1 MLSGFRITPP
11 GAGRQIEDSSSLIK
25 LLSRGVKHKP
35 TPFEAHGRRDRIDVG
50 KGTRGLTSSPE
61 GGRRFSRRGHP
72 PDFCSIDAMKALRLL
87 STAEY
92 AAADPGGGAGWVPAE
107 RRRTAME
114 YIAFDAHKRY
124 TQVSVETEDGQR
136 RYEGRIVHARGA
148 LQQFL
153 ESRERGS
160 PVALET
166 VGNWDLDRG
175 RDRSG
180 RPGPAVGPCAQG
192 EAHAGHGEQDR

>member
-1 MLSGFRITPP
+1 
-11 GAGRQIEDSSSLIK
+11 
-25 LLSRGVKHKP
+25 
-35 TPFEAHGRRDRIDVG
+35 
-50 KGTRGLTSSPE
+50 
-61 GGRRFSRRGHP
+61 
-72 PDFCSIDAMKALRLL
+72 
-87 STAEY
+87 
-92 AAADPGGGAGWVPAE
+92 
-107 RRRTAME
+107 ME

-124 TQVSVETEDGQR
+124 TQVSVETVDGKR
-136 RYEGRIVHARGA
+136 RYEGRIAHARGA

-153 ESRERGS
+153 TTCERGS

-180 RPGPAVGPCAQG
+180 RPAPAVGPCAQG

>member
-1 MLSGFRITPP
+1 
-11 GAGRQIEDSSSLIK
+11 
-25 LLSRGVKHKP
+25 
-35 TPFEAHGRRDRIDVG
+35 
-50 KGTRGLTSSPE
+50 
-61 GGRRFSRRGHP
+61 
-72 PDFCSIDAMKALRLL
+72 
-87 STAEY
+87 
-92 AAADPGGGAGWVPAE
+92 
-107 RRRTAME
+107 ME
-114 YIAFDAHKRY
+114 YIAFDAHERY

-180 RPGPAVGPCAQG
+180 WPGPAASPCAQG
-192 EAHAGHGEQDR
+192 ETHAGDGQ

>member
-1 MLSGFRITPP
+1 
-11 GAGRQIEDSSSLIK
+11 
-25 LLSRGVKHKP
+25 
-35 TPFEAHGRRDRIDVG
+35 
-50 KGTRGLTSSPE
+50 
-61 GGRRFSRRGHP
+61 
-72 PDFCSIDAMKALRLL
+72 
-87 STAEY
+87 
-92 AAADPGGGAGWVPAE
+92 
-107 RRRTAME
+107 ME

-180 RPGPAVGPCAQG
+180 WPGPAAGPRAQG
-192 EAHAGHGEQDR
+192 EAHARHGQQDR